1 MGNGLKMARPRF
13 IAVKSTTTNRLGLI
27 LPVWGQK
34 VKCIGPSALE
44 VLIRSRKQEP
54 ARTTDR
60 STIAPGFRHDL
71 NTYAVI
77 AVAQRGR

>member
-1 MGNGLKMARPRF
+1 MASPRF
-13 IAVKSTTTNRLGLI
+13 TAIKSASASGCPLI
-27 LPVWGQK
+27 LPVDRQK
-34 VKCIGPSALE
+34 VKGIGPGPLE
-44 VLIRSRKQEP
+44 IAVGSGEQEP
-54 ARTTDR
+54 AGSTDR

>member
-1 MGNGLKMARPRF
+1 MASPRF
-13 IAVKSTTTNRLGLI
+13 RTVEGRLARVFLLI
-27 LPVWGQK
+27 VPVLGQK
-34 VKCIGPSALE
+34 VKGIGPSSLE

-54 ARTTDR
+54 ARTADR